1 MKKIKIITNIVTAL
15 IVVGFLTTAVLA
27 ATSDLS
33 KLKGTGYSKIG
44 KVYKLNYSSLTS
56 NNSTYCI
63 QHNKK
68 LRKEEKSYTLKKY
81 IEIDGKYATVYKD
94 SNGSSYNVKS
104 DLNAQVAFILNNQGG
119 YGKAGE
125 NSDTQNALWHITN
138 SWVTA
143 LSLGKSYSGNDKIGA
158 NTINKRAVEYADSIG
173 DNKMSSST
181 GSTSLTVTGATNK
194 NNLTVVDVGEY
205 YRIGPFNWNFQG
217 TVEEVTV
224 TGDNGDVASSNVRFV
239 KYSGNTANVIDKTK
253 IATGES
259 FYVDVNS
266 KANMKEFK
274 GIKIKTKSE
283 ADSTKVYGA
292 KIWMLE
298 SSAYQNVIYVDV
310 ESKELPATGEG
321 TEEYS
326 VPLTINIGLNKVDDR
341 DEKIP
346 LDHVGFKLKASV
358 YRDGN
363 WVTRY
368 IGNDLKWSVSN
379 IEQAKIFYTDKDGKL
394 NATISGETTAENSMK
409 AVEATNDKYG
419 YAQNIGKEFTLNKE
433 HEVKITNHQ
442 YKVKL
447 SGYVWLDT
455 ETGKTTLRDDQYK
468 QEDDNDG
475 KGFNGI
481 TVYLRDK
488 NGNEI
493 KRTTTSELGLYSEIN
508 GGEYQFVDV
517 DLDAIQKG
525 EYYVEFEYCGLRY
538 QSVAAKLT
546 QNNGSKAIDTAT
558 RNVLDSKFTS
568 VDGNGTQ
575 SLNINGVTVNYNNT
589 ANYSSSIKDCS
600 GCNVYARTNEAGFNI
615 YNSFTP
621 GAEEI
626 RYVNLGLFKKAQ
638 TDYSLMQDLY
648 NVRVSVNGFSH
659 IYRYGS
665 VRYANNGNDVN
676 ADSSWNVGVKFQ
688 KNNGTYKRA
697 IYTADAEY
705 EAPNHKDNELKVYV
719 TYKIA
724 VNNES
729 TYLGRINSIVDYADK
744 NFDMIAAGTAI
755 DDKDNITGNLQYGNK
770 QEYNDKYSKY
780 VIDINT
786 ELTPGQAKFVYVQ
799 FQLNREAVLK
809 IVNNQEVLNNVAEI
823 NSYTTFK
830 DNNTQTPVAVV
841 DKDSVPANITVGKID
856 TYEDDTDSATSLK
869 LELKNARSIV
879 GTVFVD
885 NATVNKDNERLG
897 NGVYDNGEA
906 TIAGVKVRLDEIGK
920 DDSSYDGERIS
931 KEVTTDENGNFKIE
945 GYIPG
950 NYNLTYTWGNKTYK
964 VQYYKGTI
972 YDESRD
978 QNDKEWYKKDVNT
991 RKTDALD
998 NIDTRKT
1005 IDAEMRKI
1013 TRNNAEDEI
1022 NKAYEGTSDV
1032 IKTTS
1037 MDSKTPA
1044 MSFSVEYET
1053 TITDGNDDKVEF
1065 IVKNVDFG
1073 IVERAKQLMDISKR
1087 VSAFKITLA
1096 NGQVLMDAEVT
1107 EDGKL
1112 KGSHSNLSYMGPTN
1126 TNGINVNGILRAEL
1140 DSELIEGATV
1150 EVTYAIKVTNVS
1162 EKDYDSPNYY
1172 LYGNKKG
1179 AQLIKN
1185 SVTGVIDYLDG
1196 KIVFVPDDTWEK
1208 KENTF
1213 IEEVNASEKGNTDYL
1228 NSIKTYYT
1236 SKLQKDL
1243 APGESNEV
1251 TLKASKLLTS
1261 SEDNTFD
1268 NKTEIVDVTRKDG
1281 DFTGTPVKVTW
1292 NNGKFFFDTDNAE
1305 KTVIIPSTGE
1315 NRNYVLPTVIGIIA
1329 VAIVGVGV
1337 FFIKKYVVDRNK

>member
-81 IEIDGKYATVYKD
+81 IEIDGKYATVYQD

-589 ANYSSSIKDCS
+589 SNYSSSIKDCS

-621 GAEEI
+621 GTEEI

-638 TDYSLMQDLY
+638 ADYSLMQDLY

-665 VRYANNGNDVN
+665 VRYTNNGNDVN

-869 LELKNARSIV
+869 LELKNARSII

-906 TIAGVKVRLDEIGK
+906 TVAGVKVRLDEIGK

-1281 DFTGTPVKVTW
+1281 DITGTPVKVTW

>member
-81 IEIDGKYATVYKD
+81 IEIDGKYATVYND

-368 IGNDLKWSVSN
+368 MGNDLKWSVFN

-475 KGFNGI
+475 EGFNGI

-665 VRYANNGNDVN
+665 VRYTNNGNDVN

-856 TYEDDTDSATSLK
+856 TYEDDTDAATSLK

-897 NGVYDNGEA
+897 NGIYDNGEA
-906 TIAGVKVRLDEIGK
+906 TVAGVKVRLDEIGK

-1162 EKDYDSPNYY
+1162 EKDYNSPNYY

-1281 DFTGTPVKVTW
+1281 DITGTPVKVTW

>member
-81 IEIDGKYATVYKD
+81 IEIDGKYATVYQD

-368 IGNDLKWSVSN
+368 MGNDLKWSVSN

-475 KGFNGI
+475 EGFNGI

-906 TIAGVKVRLDEIGK
+906 TVAGVKVRLDEIGK

-950 NYNLTYTWGNKTYK
+950 NYNLTYIWGNKTYK

>member
-27 ATSDLS
+27 TTSDLS

-104 DLNAQVAFILNNQGG
+104 DLNAQVAFILNTQGG

-143 LSLGKSYSGNDKIGA
+143 LSLGKSYSGNDSIGA

-194 NNLTVVDVGEY
+194 NNLTVVDVGGY

-217 TVEEVTV
+217 TVEEITV

-239 KYSGNTANVIDKTK
+239 KYSGNTANVIDKTE

-368 IGNDLKWSVSN
+368 MGNDLKWSVSN

-475 KGFNGI
+475 EGFNGI
-481 TVYLRDK
+481 TVYLREK

-665 VRYANNGNDVN
+665 VRYTNNGNDVN

-906 TIAGVKVRLDEIGK
+906 TVAGVKVRLDEIGK

-1179 AQLIKN
+1179 AQLVKN

-1196 KIVFVPDDTWEK
+1196 KIVFVPDNTWEK

-1228 NSIKTYYT
+1228 NSIKAYYT

-1281 DFTGTPVKVTW
+1281 DITGTPVKVTW
-1292 NNGKFFFDTDNAE
+1292 NKGKFFFDTDNAE

>member
-239 KYSGNTANVIDKTK
+239 KYSGNSANVIDKTE

-368 IGNDLKWSVSN
+368 MGNDLKWSVSN

-475 KGFNGI
+475 EGFNGI

-841 DKDSVPANITVGKID
+841 DKDSVPANITVGKIY
-856 TYEDDTDSATSLK
+856 TYEDDTDAATSLK

-906 TIAGVKVRLDEIGK
+906 TVAGVKVRLDEIGK

-1196 KIVFVPDDTWEK
+1196 KIVFVPDNTWEK

-1213 IEEVNASEKGNTDYL
+1213 IEEVNASEKGNIDYL

-1281 DFTGTPVKVTW
+1281 DITGTPVKVTW
-1292 NNGKFFFDTDNAE
+1292 NKGKFFFDTDNAE

>member
-1 MKKIKIITNIVTAL
+1 MKKIKIVSYILVAL

-27 ATSDLS
+27 TTSDLS

-44 KVYKLNYSSLTS
+44 STFKLNYSSLTS

-104 DLNAQVAFILNNQGG
+104 DLNAQVAFILNTQGG

-224 TGDNGDVASSNVRFV
+224 IGDNGDVASSNVRFV
-239 KYSGNTANVIDKTK
+239 KYSGNTANVIDKTE

-368 IGNDLKWSVSN
+368 MGNDLKWSVSN

-475 KGFNGI
+475 EGFNGI

-665 VRYANNGNDVN
+665 VRYTNNGNDVN

-856 TYEDDTDSATSLK
+856 TYEDDTDAATSLK

-897 NGVYDNGEA
+897 NGIYDNGEA
-906 TIAGVKVRLDEIGK
+906 TVAGVKVRLDEIGK

-1162 EKDYDSPNYY
+1162 EKDYNSPNYY

-1281 DFTGTPVKVTW
+1281 DITGTPVKVTW

>member
-81 IEIDGKYATVYKD
+81 IEIDGKYATVYQD

-138 SWVTA
+138 SWVTT

-589 ANYSSSIKDCS
+589 SNYSSSIKDCS

-621 GAEEI
+621 GTEEI

-638 TDYSLMQDLY
+638 ADYSLMQDLY

-665 VRYANNGNDVN
+665 VRYTNNGNDVN

-869 LELKNARSIV
+869 LELKNARSII

-906 TIAGVKVRLDEIGK
+906 TVAGVKVRLDEIGK

-1281 DFTGTPVKVTW
+1281 DITGTPVKVTW

>member
-239 KYSGNTANVIDKTK
+239 KYSGNTANVIDKTE

-298 SSAYQNVIYVDV
+298 SSAYQNIIYVDV

-368 IGNDLKWSVSN
+368 MGNDLKWSVSN

-419 YAQNIGKEFTLNKE
+419 YAQNIGKEFTLSKE

-455 ETGKTTLRDDQYK
+455 ETGKTTLRNDQYK

>member
-81 IEIDGKYATVYKD
+81 IEIDGKYATVYQD

-638 TDYSLMQDLY
+638 ADYSLMQDLY

-665 VRYANNGNDVN
+665 VRYTNNGNDVN

-856 TYEDDTDSATSLK
+856 TYEDDTDAATSLK

-906 TIAGVKVRLDEIGK
+906 TVAGVKVRLDEIGK

-1196 KIVFVPDDTWEK
+1196 KIVFVPDNTWEK

>member
-81 IEIDGKYATVYKD
+81 IEIDGKYATVYQD

-239 KYSGNTANVIDKTK
+239 KYSGNTANVIDKTE

-368 IGNDLKWSVSN
+368 MGNDLKWSVSN

-475 KGFNGI
+475 EGFNGI

-621 GAEEI
+621 GTEEI

-665 VRYANNGNDVN
+665 VRYTNNGNDVN

-856 TYEDDTDSATSLK
+856 TYEDDTDAATSLK

-906 TIAGVKVRLDEIGK
+906 TVAGVKVRLDEIGK

-1044 MSFSVEYET
+1044 MSFSVEYDT

-1196 KIVFVPDDTWEK
+1196 KIVFVPDNTWEK

-1281 DFTGTPVKVTW
+1281 DITGTPVKVTW